1 MAHQAPWR
9 LNRLES
15 SQQQMRDES
24 GGKTAEIYLVPM
36 LSDGAKVLREAV
48 AHDGDNDDQRCLKG
62 WKP

>member
-9 LNRLES
+9 LNRLEN
-15 SQQQMRDES
+15 SQRQMRDKS
-24 GGKTAEIYLVPM
+24 GGKTAETYLVPM

-48 AHDGDNDDQRCLKG
+48 AQDGDNEDQRFLNG